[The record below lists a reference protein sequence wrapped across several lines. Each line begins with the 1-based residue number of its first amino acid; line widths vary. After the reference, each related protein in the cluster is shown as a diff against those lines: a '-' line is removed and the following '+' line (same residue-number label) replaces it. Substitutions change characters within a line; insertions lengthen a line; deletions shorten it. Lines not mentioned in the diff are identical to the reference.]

1 MIGFI
6 VGLAIAWPFHH
17 KAKPEPPT
25 PVRVVSLAELKEIAA
40 ATVELKDIHDNY
52 PWLRP
57 WAEPTLD
64 VISRLLDTPTDDDME
79 QLRHDMKVLQ
89 TMEDNDTI

>member
-1 MIGFI
+1 M
-6 VGLAIAWPFHH
+6 LACVLALTVLWPFHH
-17 KAKPEPPT
+17 KSKPEPPI
-25 PVRVVSLAELKEIAA
+25 PVRIVSLDELKEIAA

-79 QLRHDMKVLQ
+79 QLRHDIKALRA
-89 TMEDNDTI
+89 MEDNATI

>member
-1 MIGFI
+1 MICFI
-6 VGLAIAWPFHH
+6 IGLAVAWPFHH
-17 KAKPEPPT
+17 KPKPEPH
-25 PVRVVSLAELKEIAA
+25 VSARVVSLDELKEIAA

-79 QLRHDMKVLQ
+79 QLRHDMKVL
-89 TMEDNDTI
+89 ERLEVNDTI